1 MLHEHDTVTL
11 KVDVPEDRLVAG
23 DVGAVVHVYPERDCY
38 EVEVLDDGG
47 RSRGVVTLRGDQ
59 LLRLNLNSLVA

>member
-1 MLHEHDTVTL
+1 MLREHDTVTV
-11 KVDVPEDRLVAG
+11 KVDVPEECLRAG
-23 DVGAVVHVYPERDCY
+23 DVGAIVHVYPGRDVY
-38 EVEVLDDGG
+38 EVEVLDDQG

>member
-1 MLHEHDTVTL
+1 MLHEHDTVTV
-11 KVDVPEDRLVAG
+11 KVDVPAERLRAG
-23 DVGAVVHVYPERDCY
+23 DVGAVVHVYPDRDAY
-38 EVEVLDDGG
+38 EGAVLDDQG

>member
-1 MLHEHDTVTL
+1 MLHEHDTVTI
-11 KVDVPEDRLVAG
+11 KVDVPEERLRAG
-23 DVGAVVHVYPERDCY
+23 DVGAVVHVYPGRDAY
-38 EVEVLDDGG
+38 EVDVLDEGG

>member
-1 MLHEHDTVTL
+1 MLREHDTVTV
-11 KVDVPEDRLVAG
+11 KVDVPEERLRAG
-23 DVGAVVHVYPERDCY
+23 DVGAIVHVYPGRDVY
-38 EVEVLDDGG
+38 EVEVLDDQG